1 MNITVVEVNNQEL
14 LEAVFAI
21 RTAIFVEEQ
30 GVSAEDEF
38 DAYDALGSEAR
49 HILLYVDGV
58 PAASSRLRIVEDVA
72 KLERICVML
81 EYRKHGLGRI
91 LIDKLEQMALAQG
104 LEKAKLH
111 AQVQASGFYERLG
124 YAPASDVFMEDGIP
138 HLLMVKKLG
147 HA

>member
-1 MNITVVEVNNQEL
+1 MNITIVDADSQAL
-14 LEAVFAI
+14 LDACFAI

-30 GVSAEDEF
+30 GVSAAAEF
-38 DAYDALGSEAR
+38 DEYDALGTEAR

-58 PAASSRLRIVEDVA
+58 PAASSRLRIVENVA

-81 EYRKHGLGRI
+81 DYRKHGLGRV
-91 LIDKLEQMALAQG
+91 LISKLEEMALADG

-138 HLLMVKKLG
+138 HLLMTKQLK
-147 HA
+147 

>member
-1 MNITVVEVNNQEL
+1 MNTTIVEVNNQEL
-14 LEAVFAI
+14 LDACFAI

-30 GVSAEDEF
+30 GVPAADEF
-38 DAYDALGSEAR
+38 DVYDTLDAEAR

-58 PAASSRLRIVEDVA
+58 PAASSRLRIVEQVA

-81 EYRKHGLGRI
+81 DYRKHGLGRV
-91 LIDKLEQMALAQG
+91 LIDKLEQMAVADG

-124 YAPASDVFMEDGIP
+124 YAPASEVFMEDGIP
-138 HLLMVKKLG
+138 HLLMTKKLK
-147 HA
+147 

>member
-1 MNITVVEVNNQEL
+1 MNTTIVEVNNQEL
-14 LEAVFAI
+14 LDACFAI

-30 GVSAEDEF
+30 GVPAEDEF
-38 DAYDALGSEAR
+38 DAYDTLDAEAR

-58 PAASSRLRIVEDVA
+58 PAASSRLRIVEQVA

-81 EYRKHGLGRI
+81 DYRKHGLGRV
-91 LIDKLEQMALAQG
+91 LIDKLEQMAVADG

-124 YAPASDVFMEDGIP
+124 YAPASEVFIEDGIP
-138 HLLMVKKLG
+138 HLLMTKKLK
-147 HA
+147 

>member
-1 MNITVVEVNNQEL
+1 MNTTIVEVTNQEL
-14 LEAVFAI
+14 LDACFAI

-30 GVSAEDEF
+30 GVSAVDEF
-38 DAYDALGSEAR
+38 DAYDTLDAEVR

-58 PAASSRLRIVEDVA
+58 PAASSRLRIVEQVA

-81 EYRKHGLGRI
+81 DYRKHGLGRV
-91 LIDKLEQMALAQG
+91 LIDKLEQMAVADG

-124 YAPASDVFMEDGIP
+124 YAPASEVFMEDGIP
-138 HLLMVKKLG
+138 HLLMTKKLK
-147 HA
+147 

>member
-1 MNITVVEVNNQEL
+1 MNTTIVEVNNQEL
-14 LEAVFAI
+14 LDACFAI

-30 GVSAEDEF
+30 GVPAVDEF
-38 DAYDALGSEAR
+38 DAYDTLDAEAR

-58 PAASSRLRIVEDVA
+58 PAASSRLRIVEQVA

-81 EYRKHGLGRI
+81 DYRKHGLGRI
-91 LIDKLEQMALAQG
+91 LIDKLEQMAIAEG

-124 YAPASDVFMEDGIP
+124 YAPASEVFMEDGIP
-138 HLLMVKKLG
+138 HLLMIKKLK
-147 HA
+147 

>member
-1 MNITVVEVNNQEL
+1 MNTTIVEVNNQEL
-14 LEAVFAI
+14 LDACFAI

-30 GVSAEDEF
+30 GVPATDEF
-38 DAYDALGSEAR
+38 DAYDTLDAEAR

-58 PAASSRLRIVEDVA
+58 PAASSRLRIVEQVA

-81 EYRKHGLGRI
+81 DYRKHGLGRV
-91 LIDKLEQMALAQG
+91 LIDKLEQMAIADG

-124 YAPASDVFMEDGIP
+124 YAPASEVFMEDGIP
-138 HLLMVKKLG
+138 HLLMTKKLK
-147 HA
+147 

>member
-1 MNITVVEVNNQEL
+1 MNTTIVEVDNQEL
-14 LEAVFAI
+14 LDACFAI

-30 GVSAEDEF
+30 GVSAEEEF

-58 PAASSRLRIVEDVA
+58 PAASSRLRIVENVA
-72 KLERICVML
+72 KLERICVMMD
-81 EYRKHGLGRI
+81 YRKHGLGRV
-91 LIDKLEQMALAQG
+91 LIEKLEQMALDQG

-124 YAPASDVFMEDGIP
+124 YATASDVFMEDGIP
-138 HLLMVKKLG
+138 HLLMTKQLK
-147 HA
+147 

>member
-1 MNITVVEVNNQEL
+1 MNTTIVEVNNQEL
-14 LEAVFAI
+14 LDACFAI

-30 GVSAEDEF
+30 GVPAVDEF
-38 DAYDALGSEAR
+38 DAYDTLDAEAR

-58 PAASSRLRIVEDVA
+58 PAASSRLRIVEQVA

-81 EYRKHGLGRI
+81 DYRKHGLGRV
-91 LIDKLEQMALAQG
+91 LIDKLEQMAVAEG

-138 HLLMVKKLG
+138 HLLMTKKLK
-147 HA
+147 

>member
-1 MNITVVEVNNQEL
+1 MNTTIVEVTNQEL
-14 LEAVFAI
+14 LDACFAI

-30 GVSAEDEF
+30 GVSAVDEF
-38 DAYDALGSEAR
+38 DAYDTLDAEVR

-58 PAASSRLRIVEDVA
+58 PAASSRLRIVEQVA

-81 EYRKHGLGRI
+81 DYRKHGLGRV
-91 LIDKLEQMALAQG
+91 LIDKLEQMAVADG

-124 YAPASDVFMEDGIP
+124 YVPASEVFMEDGIP
-138 HLLMVKKLG
+138 HLLMTKKLKS
-147 HA
+147 

>member
-1 MNITVVEVNNQEL
+1 MNTTIVEVNNQEL
-14 LEAVFAI
+14 LDACFAI

-30 GVSAEDEF
+30 GVPAEDEF
-38 DAYDALGSEAR
+38 DAYDTLDADAR
-49 HILLYVDGV
+49 HILLYLEGV
-58 PAASSRLRIVEDVA
+58 PAASSRLRIVEQVA

-81 EYRKHGLGRI
+81 DYRKHGLGRV
-91 LIDKLEQMALAQG
+91 LIDKLEQMAVAEG

-138 HLLMVKKLG
+138 HLLMTKKLK
-147 HA
+147 

>member
-1 MNITVVEVNNQEL
+1 MNTTIVEVNNQEL
-14 LEAVFAI
+14 LDACFAI

-30 GVSAEDEF
+30 GVPAVDEF
-38 DAYDALGSEAR
+38 DAYDTLDAEAR

-58 PAASSRLRIVEDVA
+58 PAASSRLRIVEQVA

-81 EYRKHGLGRI
+81 DYRKHGLGRV
-91 LIDKLEQMALAQG
+91 LIDKLEQMAVAEG

-124 YAPASDVFMEDGIP
+124 YAPASEVFMEDGIP
-138 HLLMVKKLG
+138 HLLMTKKLK
-147 HA
+147 

>member
-1 MNITVVEVNNQEL
+1 MNTTIVEVNNQEL
-14 LEAVFAI
+14 LDACFAI

-30 GVSAEDEF
+30 GVPATDEF
-38 DAYDALGSEAR
+38 DAYDTLDAEAR

-58 PAASSRLRIVEDVA
+58 PAASSRLRIVEQVA

-81 EYRKHGLGRI
+81 DYRKHGLGRV
-91 LIDKLEQMALAQG
+91 LIDKLEQMAVADG

-124 YAPASDVFMEDGIP
+124 YAPASEVFMEDGIP
-138 HLLMVKKLG
+138 HLLMTKKLK
-147 HA
+147 

>member
-1 MNITVVEVNNQEL
+1 MNTTIVEVNNQEL
-14 LEAVFAI
+14 LDACFAI

-30 GVSAEDEF
+30 GVPATDEF
-38 DAYDALGSEAR
+38 DAYDTLDAEAR

-58 PAASSRLRIVEDVA
+58 PAASSRLRIVEQVA

-81 EYRKHGLGRI
+81 DYRKHGLGRV
-91 LIDKLEQMALAQG
+91 LIDKLEQMAIAEG

-138 HLLMVKKLG
+138 HLLMTKKLK
-147 HA
+147 

>member
-1 MNITVVEVNNQEL
+1 MNTMIVEVTNQEL
-14 LEAVFAI
+14 LDACFAI

-30 GVSAEDEF
+30 GVPSADEF
-38 DAYDALGSEAR
+38 DAYDTLDAEVR

-58 PAASSRLRIVEDVA
+58 PAASSRLRIVEQVA

-81 EYRKHGLGRI
+81 DYRKHGLGRV
-91 LIDKLEQMALAQG
+91 LIDKLEQMAVADG

-124 YAPASDVFMEDGIP
+124 YAPASEVFMEDGIP
-138 HLLMVKKLG
+138 HLLMTKKLK
-147 HA
+147 

>member
-1 MNITVVEVNNQEL
+1 MNTTIVEVNNQEL
-14 LEAVFAI
+14 LNACFAI

-30 GVSAEDEF
+30 GVPATDEF
-38 DAYDALGSEAR
+38 DAYDTLDAEAR

-58 PAASSRLRIVEDVA
+58 PAASSRLRVVEQVA

-81 EYRKHGLGRI
+81 DYRKHGLGRV
-91 LIDKLEQMALAQG
+91 LIDKLEQMAIAEG

-138 HLLMVKKLG
+138 HLLMTKKLK
-147 HA
+147 